1 MSGYLAPGVYVEET
15 SFRSK
20 SIEGVSTSTAGFVGP
35 ALWGPICG
43 DPELLTSFADFERIY
58 GGLDDLNF
66 TEGQTP
72 NYLAHG
78 VRAFFE
84 EGGQRL
90 YVSRVFNSAGAVF
103 TATLDDHTKLP
114 TANYATAATDDPDI
128 TLVTRFPGKAG
139 NMRVFF
145 TLKAGTNSL
154 VSASKPTAVDANAG
168 VFVGLT
174 QVQSFSLVHIRTAEK
189 DDKGKIT
196 RWHPYPFTTGSP
208 PSSPPGAADG
218 LFLAYWNTKDKS
230 EPQPYWELIGA
241 DGMPVRL
248 EHLLPDT
255 QVRPLTVLV
264 EVAYPTVST
273 QGLPGF
279 KTPILLGEF
288 GFDVR
293 NAN

>member
-1 MSGYLAPGVYVEET
+1 MPEYLSPGVYVEET

-58 GGLDDLNF
+58 GGLDDLDF
-66 TEGQTP
+66 GP

-103 TATLDDHTKLP
+103 TAALDSNTELP

-139 NMRVFF
+139 NMRTFF

-154 VSASKPTAVDANAG
+154 VSASKPTAADANAR

-189 DDKGKIT
+189 DNKGKIT
-196 RWHPYPFTTGSP
+196 AWHPYPITTGSP
-208 PSSPPGAADG
+208 
-218 LFLAYWNTKDKS
+218 
-230 EPQPYWELIGA
+230 
-241 DGMPVRL
+241 
-248 EHLLPDT
+248 
-255 QVRPLTVLV
+255 
-264 EVAYPTVST
+264 
-273 QGLPGF
+273 
-279 KTPILLGEF
+279 
-288 GFDVR
+288 
-293 NAN
+293 